1 MTGGR
6 QYRELEELVRYVSCR
21 VAQSLSR
28 GMGENHR
35 SNRDLQRVTGCLGKG
50 GRFFVKRGKIFIKRG
65 DFFDKKSPGLNCGR
79 GPLSSRVGS
88 SPLSVSEKFLSA
100 FLVGSSHVTHLFN
113 HQIYNHSD
121 RVKIYSQETKGRLF
135 EMIFRTILKNLWS
148 IKFIEID
155 LI

>member
-1 MTGGR
+1 MSRAVWEKGGDF
-6 QYRELEELVRYVSCR
+6 
-21 VAQSLSR
+21 LS
-28 GMGENHR
+28 
-35 SNRDLQRVTGCLGKG
+35 KG
-50 GRFFVKRGKIFIKRG
+50 GRF
-65 DFFDKKSPGLNCGR
+65 FFDKKSPGLNCGR

-121 RVKIYSQETKGRLF
+121 RVIIYSQETKGRLF

-148 IKFIEID
+148 IKFIKID